1 MKKYN
6 FTILILSMCILLF
19 TSCTSN
25 NHSNISDNNN
35 QNIEDNLL
43 NSQNSDEKFTVKTD
57 RAGNEIK
64 VPTKVTS
71 IISMAP
77 STTEILIELGYKD
90 KIIAADTQSQ
100 TISNMSDMN
109 IPYIDMLSPDI
120 EKLMSLDA
128 DLVFA
133 SGMSMVGGI
142 DPFKAISDNGTCV
155 AYIPSSNSI
164 DAIYE
169 DILFVSEV
177 VGSDKG
183 ESIVD
188 SMKEKIETVKNI
200 SKNIYDEDKKT
211 VYFEIAAAPDLY
223 SFGNGVFLNEMINI
237 IGAKNIL
244 DEYNEWLSVSEE
256 QVIEKSPDIIITNV
270 TYINNPTDEI
280 KSRAGWENITA
291 VKNNDVYY
299 VDNMQSSLP
308 NQNIIHALE
317 QMAKFIYPDKY

>member
-6 FTILILSMCILLF
+6 FTLLILSICILLF

-25 NHSNISDNNN
+25 NHSNIIDNNN

-183 ESIVD
+183 ELIVD
-188 SMKEKIETVKNI
+188 SMKEKIETIKNI
-200 SKNIYDEDKKT
+200 SKNISDEDKKT